1 MRLASL
7 AALIIAVLL
16 SLSPT
21 AWSQPTEKTRRI
33 GVILNFSRSDPGNAR
48 GRDVL
53 LDGLREH
60 GWEEGKNIVLEERFA
75 GGDAARFPEL
85 VAELVGLGVDV
96 ILVTQTQA
104 VIAARAKT
112 TTIPIIM
119 VSIADPVGSG
129 LVASLARPGGNIT
142 GMANL
147 NEAVSAK
154 NLELLKENKP
164 GIKRI
169 GIFYSH
175 DNSPSARTVKAM
187 QEEVAPRSGLTVL
200 PLDVTKVGDFAEA
213 FATVI
218 REQVEALHVLPTPPM
233 AAHRV
238 KIAEFAIQHRLP
250 TTAPADYL
258 VRDGILMSYGADI
271 LGNWHRVGSFVDRIF
286 KGAKPADLPVE
297 QVDRFKFVINLKTA
311 RAIGFDAT
319 SLVPRADEVIE

>member
-1 MRLASL
+1 MKLASL
-7 AALIIAVLL
+7 AAALIIALL
-16 SLSPT
+16 PSLSPV
-21 AWSQPTEKTRRI
+21 AWGQSTEKIRRI
-33 GVILNFSRSDPGNAR
+33 GVILNFSQSDPGNAR
-48 GRDVL
+48 SRAVL
-53 LDGLREH
+53 LDGLRQH

-85 VAELVGLGVDV
+85 AAGLVGLGVDV

-164 GIKRI
+164 GIRRV

-175 DNSPSARTVKAM
+175 DN
-187 QEEVAPRSGLTVL
+187 RS
-200 PLDVTKVGDFAEA
+200 DC
-213 FATVI
+213 
-218 REQVEALHVLPTPPM
+218 
-233 AAHRV
+233 AA
-238 KIAEFAIQHRLP
+238 A
-250 TTAPADYL
+250 
-258 VRDGILMSYGADI
+258 
-271 LGNWHRVGSFVDRIF
+271 
-286 KGAKPADLPVE
+286 
-297 QVDRFKFVINLKTA
+297 
-311 RAIGFDAT
+311 
-319 SLVPRADEVIE
+319 